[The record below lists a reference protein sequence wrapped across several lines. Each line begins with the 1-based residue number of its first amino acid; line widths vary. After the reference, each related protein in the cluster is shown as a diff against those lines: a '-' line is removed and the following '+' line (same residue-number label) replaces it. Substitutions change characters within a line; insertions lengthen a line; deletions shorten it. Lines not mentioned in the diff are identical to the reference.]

1 MAQTITVAMLTT
13 IDNPYDPFTQY
24 EEWDAYDQQMG
35 YYSCSYLARV
45 AYISDDLSRA
55 DRAKIIEEAI
65 DEIISYDVVGFY
77 KKVTKQVTID

>member
-45 AYISDDLSRA
+45 AYISDELSRA

>member
-77 KKVTKQVTID
+77 KKVTKQVAID

>member
-35 YYSCSYLARV
+35 YYSCSYLARL

-77 KKVTKQVTID
+77 KKVTKQVTIA

>member
-45 AYISDDLSRA
+45 AYISDELSRA

-77 KKVTKQVTID
+77 KKVTKQVAID

>member
-35 YYSCSYLARV
+35 YYSCAYLARV
-45 AYISDDLSRA
+45 AYISDDLSRSA
-55 DRAKIIEEAI
+55 KAKIIEEAI

>member
-45 AYISDDLSRA
+45 AYISDELSRA

-77 KKVTKQVTID
+77 KKVTKQITID

>member
-1 MAQTITVAMLTT
+1 MAQTITAAMLTT

-45 AYISDDLSRA
+45 AYISDELSRA

-77 KKVTKQVTID
+77 KKVTKQITID

>member
-1 MAQTITVAMLTT
+1 MAQTITAAMLTT

-45 AYISDDLSRA
+45 AYISDELSRA